1 MIELP
6 ESYVLAEQIN
16 RTLKGKTIMN
26 VEANHTHHAFAWYT
40 GNPADYQEKLSG
52 RTITCAD
59 IYSGSLRIKAEDIV
73 MLISTP
79 VRYYAA
85 GERLPQKHQL
95 FIEFDDFSAI
105 TCTVQMW
112 GCMFC
117 FRDGDRDGIPE
128 QHIIK
133 SCPTPLDNSFDEKY
147 FMSLLKDKRLPS
159 FSAKAFL
166 ATEQRIPG
174 LGNGVLQDILWAAK
188 IHPKRNMSS
197 LSDTEIQRMYTAVK
211 GVIGEMILQGGRNTE
226 RDLFG
231 CPGGYKTILCKN
243 TVDKPCPA
251 CGTIIKKEAYMGG
264 SIYYCEGCQRKDCR
278 GG

>member
-40 GNPADYQEKLSG
+40 GNPADYHEKLTG
-52 RTITCAD
+52 KTITCAD
-59 IYSGSLRIKAEDIV
+59 IYSGSLRIRAEDMV

-79 VRYYAA
+79 VRYHMA
-85 GERLPQKHQL
+85 GEKLPSKHQL
-95 FIEFDDFSAI
+95 FIEFDDFTAI
-105 TCTVQMW
+105 TCTIQMW

-117 FRDGDRDGIPE
+117 FKDGDQGGIPE
-128 QHIIK
+128 QHTIK
-133 SCPTPLDNSFDEKY
+133 VCPSPLDDSFDEKY
-147 FMSLLKDKRLPS
+147 FKSLYKDEKLTS
-159 FSAKAFL
+159 LSAKAFL

-174 LGNGVLQDILWAAK
+174 LGNGVLQDILWTAK
-188 IHPKRNMSS
+188 IHLKRKMST
-197 LSDTEIQRMYTAVK
+197 LSDTEIKGMYTAVK
-211 GVIGEMILQGGRNTE
+211 SVIGEMILQGGRDTE

-231 CPGGYKTILCKN
+231 CLGGYKTILSKN
-243 TVDKPCPA
+243 TVDKPCPV

-264 SIYYCEGCQRKDCR
+264 SIYYCEGCQRKD
-278 GG
+278 GI